1 MFAHRSNF
9 RGFGE
14 IVGNKKAF
22 LLKNRVLNGNS
33 VLKPVHKKKKKKG
46 PREKNPLKLQYGFYA
61 IKLHICN
68 KNSNIQDNG
77 HMSDYKK

>member
-22 LLKNRVLNGNS
+22 LLKNHVLNGNS
-33 VLKPVHKKKKKKG
+33 VLKPVHKKKRVPGKK
-46 PREKNPLKLQYGFYA
+46 PYLSFNMVFMP
-61 IKLHICN
+61 
-68 KNSNIQDNG
+68 
-77 HMSDYKK
+77 

>member
-33 VLKPVHKKKKKKG
+33 VLKPVHKKKVPGKKTHLSFNMVFM
-46 PREKNPLKLQYGFYA
+46 P
-61 IKLHICN
+61 
-68 KNSNIQDNG
+68 
-77 HMSDYKK
+77 

>member
-1 MFAHRSNF
+1 MSAHRSNF

-22 LLKNRVLNGNS
+22 LLKNHALNGNS
-33 VLKPVHKKKKKKG
+33 VLKPVHKKKKKSQGK
-46 PREKNPLKLQYGFYA
+46 KNPLKIQYGFYA
-61 IKLHICN
+61 IKQLHICN